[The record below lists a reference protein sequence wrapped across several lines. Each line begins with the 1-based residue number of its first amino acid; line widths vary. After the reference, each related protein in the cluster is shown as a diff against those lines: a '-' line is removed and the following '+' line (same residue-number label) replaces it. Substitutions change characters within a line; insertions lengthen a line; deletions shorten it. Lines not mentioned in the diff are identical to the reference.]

1 MLKTNKTMSN
11 QNLGL
16 ETQAI
21 RTQLERTQYLE
32 HSVPLYITSSFI
44 FEDAEDMRASFAEET
59 PNNKTNSA
67 ENENGVLG
75 IPGQI
80 TELFP
85 KKERNIYSRFSN
97 PNTSEFVEK
106 ICLMEGAEDGYA
118 FATGMAAVYSTFA
131 ALLNSGDH
139 IVSASSVFG
148 STHTLFT
155 KYFPKWNI
163 TTSYFDVNQ
172 PETIENFIQ
181 PNTKILYAESPTNP
195 AVDILDL
202 ELLGQIAKKHNLIL
216 IIDNCFA
223 TPYIQNPIQ
232 FGADLVIHSATKLID
247 GQGRV
252 LGGVT
257 VGRSDL
263 IREIYLFS
271 RNTGPALSPFNAWV
285 LSKSLE
291 TLPVRVEKHCENALK
306 VAEFLESH
314 PNVASVKYPFLKS
327 HPQYEVAKKQMK
339 LGGNIV
345 AFEIKGGIESGRKFL
360 DKIKLCSLSAN
371 LGDTRSI
378 VTHPAST
385 THSKLTEEERL
396 AVSITDGLVRVSVGL
411 ETVQDVI
418 NDLKQALE

>member
-1 MLKTNKTMSN
+1 MKTPHI
-11 QNLGL
+11 
-16 ETQAI
+16 ETTAV
-21 RTQLERTQYLE
+21 RTQIERSQYQE
-32 HSVPLYITSSFI
+32 HSVPIYLTSSYV
-44 FEDAEDMRASFAEET
+44 FEDAEDMRASFSEE
-59 PNNKTNSA
+59 
-67 ENENGVLG
+67 
-75 IPGQI
+75 
-80 TELFP
+80 
-85 KKERNIYSRFSN
+85 KERNIYSRFSN

-106 ICLMEGAEDGYA
+106 IAKMEGAETGFA
-118 FATGMAAVYSTFA
+118 FATGMSAVFSSLA

-139 IVSASSVFG
+139 IISARSVFG

-163 TTSYFDVNQ
+163 SHSYFNVTEVDKIESLIT
-172 PETIENFIQ
+172 PE
-181 PNTKILYAESPTNP
+181 TKILFAESPTNP
-195 AVDILDL
+195 GVDILDL
-202 ELLGQIAKKHNLIL
+202 EKLGEIAKKHQLIL

-223 TPYIQNPIQ
+223 TPYLQNPIK

-257 VGRSDL
+257 VGNAEL

-291 TLPVRVEKHCENALK
+291 TLPVRLDRHCENALK
-306 VAEFLESH
+306 VAEFLEAD
-314 PNVASVKYPFLKS
+314 PNTENVKYPFLKS
-327 HPQYEVAKKQMK
+327 HPQYEIAKKQMK

-345 AFEIKGGIESGRKFL
+345 SFEIKGGIEAGRKFV
-360 DKIKLCSLSAN
+360 DAIQLCSRSAN

-385 THSKLTEEERL
+385 THSKLSEEEKL
-396 AVSITDGLVRVSVGL
+396 ETGISPGLVRISVGL
-411 ETVQDVI
+411 EHADDI
-418 NDLKQALE
+418 IGDLKQALNS